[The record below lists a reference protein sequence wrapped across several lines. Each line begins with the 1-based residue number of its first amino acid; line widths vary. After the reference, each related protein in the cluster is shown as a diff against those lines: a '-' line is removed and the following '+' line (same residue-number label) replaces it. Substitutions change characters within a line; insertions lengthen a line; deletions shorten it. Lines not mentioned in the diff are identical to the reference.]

1 MKWAQ
6 KAGIPDGI
14 ADITNR
20 VIDYGFNW
28 VFSAKSENIK
38 NNDDPRFLHLTY
50 FYELDPKNK
59 NYIKAY
65 YLHRAL
71 DHLKETRYKRLDKAL
86 KEFETLK
93 CLTEIKRADGQ
104 IITFKKE
111 LEEILTH
118 LRQNEKKV
126 LSDINK

>member
-1 MKWAQ
+1 MKWA
-6 KAGIPDGI
+6 KKVGIPEGI
-14 ADITNR
+14 ANITNR

-50 FYELDPKNK
+50 FYEMDPKNK

-71 DHLKETRYKRLDKAL
+71 DHLKETRHKELDKAL
-86 KEFETLK
+86 KKFETEK
-93 CLTEIKRADGQ
+93 CLIEIERPNGQ

-111 LEEILTH
+111 LEGILTL
-118 LRQNEKKV
+118 LRQNEKNV
-126 LSDINK
+126 LSDIN

>member
-1 MKWAQ
+1 MKWTE
-6 KAGIPDGI
+6 KAGIPEGI
-14 ADITNR
+14 ANITNR

-28 VFSAKSENIK
+28 VYSAKSDIK

-50 FYELDPKNK
+50 FYEMDPINK

-65 YLHRAL
+65 YLHRVL
-71 DHLKETRYKRLDKAL
+71 DHLKETRHKELDKAL
-86 KEFETLK
+86 KEFETEK
-93 CLTEIKRADGQ
+93 CLTEIERSDGQ

-111 LEEILTH
+111 LEEILT
-118 LRQNEKKV
+118 LLKQNKRNV